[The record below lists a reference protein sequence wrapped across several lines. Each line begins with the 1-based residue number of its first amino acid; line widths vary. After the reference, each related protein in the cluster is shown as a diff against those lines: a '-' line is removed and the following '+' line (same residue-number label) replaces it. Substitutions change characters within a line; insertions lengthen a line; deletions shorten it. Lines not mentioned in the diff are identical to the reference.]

1 MEERKGRRKERRARP
16 TDHRVFKDQPVNAV
30 LVTRFHRL
38 SVKVWLQ
45 LSSQR
50 PQSPRYIIPKPG
62 CQPLSCMT
70 VGPDIPRLHSQAPQL
85 CPYRSKQAGSYSAYR
100 MILWVG
106 RQ

>member
-1 MEERKGRRKERRARP
+1 MEERKGRRKERRTRP
-16 TDHRVFKDQPVNAV
+16 TDHCVLKDQPVNAV
-30 LVTRFHRL
+30 LVTRVHRL

-70 VGPDIPRLHSQAPQL
+70 VGPGLHSQAPQL
-85 CPYRSKQAGSYSAYR
+85 CPYRSKEAGSYSADR